1 MDRIF
6 AAAFQGLFVYLGLAL
21 AFAVLAGVLR
31 SPRFK
36 GWRGERAVQAA
47 IRRHLNPMIYVDV
60 HNVTLP
66 TPDRGSTQ
74 IDHLIFSPY
83 GLFVLETKNYQ
94 GWIFGT
100 EKQRE
105 WTQQMFRKRSRFQN
119 PLRQNY
125 KHLKTLQ
132 SLLDIAPEHLHSV
145 IVFVGGC
152 EFKTE
157 MPPQVTRGLGFVGH
171 IQSVVQPV
179 WSPEHMQALLDKLEE
194 VRLRP
199 GRATDRRHV
208 AHVRQLQAA
217 SKARKPRLEPA
228 AEAAAQ
234 RVEPPAPEGVDSPP
248 EPVMSAP
255 PSAAV
260 DRDLSAQV
268 QSAQPAVAA
277 PVSLADA
284 APEAAEPVRPGRGDA
299 VPACP
304 QCEWPL
310 RKLLMRRGPLAGQAI
325 WRCTNAVACSFVHG
339 EQVLAQAS
347 ETAEQ

>member
-1 MDRIF
+1 MDQIF
-6 AAAFQGLFVYLGLAL
+6 SVAFQGLFVYLGLAL
-21 AFAVLAGVLR
+21 AFAVLAGLLR

-47 IRRHLNPMIYVDV
+47 IRRQLDPLVYVDM

-66 TPDRGSTQ
+66 TADGGSTQ

-105 WTQQMFRKRSRFQN
+105 WTQQIFRKRSRFQN

-125 KHLKTLQ
+125 KHIKTLQ

-145 IVFVGGC
+145 IAFVGDC

-157 MPPQVTRGLGFVGH
+157 MPAHVTRGLGFVGH
-171 IQSVVQPV
+171 IQSFAEPV
-179 WSPEHMQALLDKLEE
+179 WSPEQMQALLDKLEE
-194 VRLRP
+194 LRLQP

-217 SKARKPRLEPA
+217 SKARKPRQEPV
-228 AEAAAQ
+228 AEAAAHL
-234 RVEPPAPEGVDSPP
+234 VKPPVPETVDVLL
-248 EPVMSAP
+248 EPVMPAP
-255 PSAAV
+255 PSTVV

-268 QSAQPAVAA
+268 SPAQPAVAA
-277 PVSLADA
+277 PARLADTA
-284 APEAAEPVRPGRGDA
+284 AEAAEPVQPGRVDA
-299 VPACP
+299 VPVCP

-310 RKLLMRRGPLAGQAI
+310 RKLLMQRGPLAGQAI
-325 WRCTNAVACSFVHG
+325 WRCTNAAACSFVRG
-339 EQVLAQAS
+339 DQVLAQAS
-347 ETAEQ
+347 ETPE

>member
-1 MDRIF
+1 MLGSMNQILST
-6 AAAFQGLFVYLGLAL
+6 AFNGLFLYLGLAL
-21 AFAVLAGVLR
+21 AFAVLVAVLR

-47 IRRHLNPMIYVDV
+47 IRRQLNPLIYVDM

-66 TPDRGSTQ
+66 TADGGSTQ

-105 WTQQMFRKRSRFQN
+105 WTQQIFRKRSRFQN

-125 KHLKTLQ
+125 KHVKTLQ

-145 IVFVGGC
+145 IAFVGDC

-157 MPPQVTRGLGFVGH
+157 MPAHVTRGLGFVDH
-171 IQSVVQPV
+171 IQSFTQPV
-179 WSPEHMQALLDKLEE
+179 WSPEQMQALLDKLDAL
-194 VRLRP
+194 RLQP

-217 SKARKPRLEPA
+217 SKARKPRREPV

-234 RVEPPAPEGVDSPP
+234 LVKPPAPETVDILP
-248 EPVMSAP
+248 EPVIPVPRAQSAVAA
-255 PSAAV
+255 SAAV
-260 DRDLSAQV
+260 ADT
-268 QSAQPAVAA
+268 AA
-277 PVSLADA
+277 EV
-284 APEAAEPVRPGRGDA
+284 AEPVQPERIND
-299 VPACP
+299 VPVCP

-310 RKLLMRRGPLAGQAI
+310 RKLLMQRGPLAGQAI
-325 WRCTNAVACSFVHG
+325 WRCTNAAACSFVRGH
-339 EQVLAQAS
+339 V
-347 ETAEQ
+347 

>member
-1 MDRIF
+1 MDQIF
-6 AAAFQGLFVYLGLAL
+6 SVAFQGLFVYLGLAL
-21 AFAVLAGVLR
+21 AFAVLAGLLR

-47 IRRHLNPMIYVDV
+47 IRRQLNPLIYVDM

-66 TPDRGSTQ
+66 TADGGSTQ

-105 WTQQMFRKRSRFQN
+105 WTQQIFRKRSRFQN

-125 KHLKTLQ
+125 KHVKTLQ

-145 IVFVGGC
+145 IAFVGDC

-157 MPPQVTRGLGFVGH
+157 MPAHVTRGLGFVGH
-171 IQSVVQPV
+171 IQSFAEPV
-179 WSPEHMQALLDKLEE
+179 WSPEQMQALLDKLEE
-194 VRLRP
+194 LRLQP
-199 GRATDRRHV
+199 DRATDRRHV

-217 SKARKPRLEPA
+217 SKARKPTQEPV
-228 AEAAAQ
+228 AEAAAHL
-234 RVEPPAPEGVDSPP
+234 VKPPVPETVDVLLEPLMP
-248 EPVMSAP
+248 AP
-255 PSAAV
+255 PSAVV

-268 QSAQPAVAA
+268 SPAQPVVAA
-277 PVSLADA
+277 PARLADTA
-284 APEAAEPVRPGRGDA
+284 AEAAEPVQPGRVDA
-299 VPACP
+299 VPVCP

-310 RKLLMRRGPLAGQAI
+310 RKLLMQRGPLAGQAI
-325 WRCTNAVACSFVHG
+325 WRCTNAVACSFVRG
-339 EQVLAQAS
+339 DQVLAQAS
-347 ETAEQ
+347 ETPE

>member
-1 MDRIF
+1 MDQIF
-6 AAAFQGLFVYLGLAL
+6 SVAFQGLFVYLGLAL
-21 AFAVLAGVLR
+21 AFVVLAGLLR

-47 IRRHLNPMIYVDV
+47 IRRQLNPLIYVDM

-66 TPDRGSTQ
+66 TADGGSTQ

-105 WTQQMFRKRSRFQN
+105 WTQQIFRKRSRFQN

-125 KHLKTLQ
+125 KHVKTLQ

-145 IVFVGGC
+145 IAFVGDC

-157 MPPQVTRGLGFVGH
+157 MPAHVTRGLGFVDH
-171 IQSVVQPV
+171 IQSFTQPV
-179 WSPEHMQALLDKLEE
+179 WSPEQMQALLDKLDAL
-194 VRLRP
+194 RLQP

-217 SKARKPRLEPA
+217 SKARKPRREPV

-234 RVEPPAPEGVDSPP
+234 LVKPPAPETVDILP
-248 EPVMSAP
+248 EPVIPVPRAQSAVAA
-255 PSAAV
+255 SAAV
-260 DRDLSAQV
+260 ADT
-268 QSAQPAVAA
+268 AA
-277 PVSLADA
+277 EV
-284 APEAAEPVRPGRGDA
+284 AEPVQPERIND
-299 VPACP
+299 VPVCP

-310 RKLLMRRGPLAGQAI
+310 RKLLMQRGPLAGQAI
-325 WRCTNAVACSFVHG
+325 WRCTNAAACSFVRG
-339 EQVLAQAS
+339 QV
-347 ETAEQ
+347 

>member
-1 MDRIF
+1 MDQIF
-6 AAAFQGLFVYLGLAL
+6 SVAFQGLFVYLGLAL
-21 AFAVLAGVLR
+21 AFVVLAGLLR

-36 GWRGERAVQAA
+36 GWRGERAVQGA
-47 IRRHLNPMIYVDV
+47 IRRQLNPLIYVDM

-66 TPDRGSTQ
+66 TADGGSTQ

-105 WTQQMFRKRSRFQN
+105 WTQQIFRKRSRFQN

-125 KHLKTLQ
+125 KHVKTLQ

-145 IVFVGGC
+145 IAFVGDC

-157 MPPQVTRGLGFVGH
+157 MPAHVTRGLGFVDH
-171 IQSVVQPV
+171 IQSFTQPV
-179 WSPEHMQALLDKLEE
+179 WSPEQMQALLDKLDAL
-194 VRLRP
+194 RLQP

-217 SKARKPRLEPA
+217 SKARKPRREPV

-234 RVEPPAPEGVDSPP
+234 LVKPPAPETVDILP
-248 EPVMSAP
+248 EPVIPVPRAQSAVAA
-255 PSAAV
+255 SAAV
-260 DRDLSAQV
+260 ADT
-268 QSAQPAVAA
+268 AA
-277 PVSLADA
+277 EV
-284 APEAAEPVRPGRGDA
+284 AEPVQPERIND
-299 VPACP
+299 VPVCP

-310 RKLLMRRGPLAGQAI
+310 RKLLMQRGPLAGQAI
-325 WRCTNAVACSFVHG
+325 WRCTNAAACSFVRG
-339 EQVLAQAS
+339 QV
-347 ETAEQ
+347 

>member
-1 MDRIF
+1 MNQILST
-6 AAAFQGLFVYLGLAL
+6 AFHGLFLYLGLAL
-21 AFAVLAGVLR
+21 AFAVLVAVLR

-47 IRRHLNPMIYVDV
+47 IRRQLNPLIYVDM

-66 TPDRGSTQ
+66 TADGGSTQ

-83 GLFVLETKNYQ
+83 GLFVLETKNFQ

-105 WTQQMFRKRSRFQN
+105 WTQQIFRKRSRFQN

-125 KHLKTLQ
+125 KHIKTLQ

-145 IVFVGGC
+145 IAFVGDC

-157 MPPQVTRGLGFVGH
+157 MPVHVTRGLGFVGH
-171 IQSVVQPV
+171 IQSFTQPV
-179 WSPEHMQALLDKLEE
+179 WSPEQMQALLDKLYEL
-194 VRLRP
+194 RLQP
-199 GRATDRRHV
+199 GRATDRQHV

-217 SKARKPRLEPA
+217 SKARKPRKPRLEPA
-228 AEAAAQ
+228 AEASAQ
-234 RVEPPAPEGVDSPP
+234 LVRLPAPGTVNIHL

-260 DRDLSAQV
+260 DRELSAQV
-268 QSAQPAVAA
+268 QPTQPAVAA
-277 PVSLADA
+277 PAKMVDTA
-284 APEAAEPVRPGRGDA
+284 AEAAEPL
-299 VPACP
+299 CP

-310 RKLLMRRGPLAGQAI
+310 RKLLMQRGPLAGQAV
-325 WRCTNAVACSFVHG
+325 WRCTNAAACSFVRGH
-339 EQVLAQAS
+339 V
-347 ETAEQ
+347 

>member
-1 MDRIF
+1 MNQILST
-6 AAAFQGLFVYLGLAL
+6 AFNGLILYLGLAL
-21 AFAVLAGVLR
+21 AFAVLAAVLR

-47 IRRHLNPMIYVDV
+47 IRRQLDPLVYVDM

-66 TPDRGSTQ
+66 TADGGSTQ

-105 WTQQMFRKRSRFQN
+105 WTQQIFRKRSRFQN

-125 KHLKTLQ
+125 KHIKTLQ

-145 IVFVGGC
+145 IAFVGDC

-157 MPPQVTRGLGFVGH
+157 MPAHVTRGLGFVGH
-171 IQSVVQPV
+171 IQSFAEPV
-179 WSPEHMQALLDKLEE
+179 WSPEQMQALLDKLEE
-194 VRLRP
+194 LRLQP

-217 SKARKPRLEPA
+217 SKARKPRQEPV
-228 AEAAAQ
+228 AEAAAHL
-234 RVEPPAPEGVDSPP
+234 VKPPVPETVDVLL
-248 EPVMSAP
+248 EPVMPAP
-255 PSAAV
+255 PSTVV

-268 QSAQPAVAA
+268 SPAQPAVAA
-277 PVSLADA
+277 PARLADTA
-284 APEAAEPVRPGRGDA
+284 AEAAEPVQPGRVDA
-299 VPACP
+299 VPVCP

-310 RKLLMRRGPLAGQAI
+310 RKLLMQRGPLAGQAI
-325 WRCTNAVACSFVHG
+325 WRCTNAAACSFVRG
-339 EQVLAQAS
+339 DQVLAQAS
-347 ETAEQ
+347 ETPE

>member
-1 MDRIF
+1 MDQIF
-6 AAAFQGLFVYLGLAL
+6 SVAFQGLFVYLGLAL
-21 AFAVLAGVLR
+21 AFVVLAGLLR

-36 GWRGERAVQAA
+36 GWRGERAVQGA
-47 IRRHLNPMIYVDV
+47 IRRQLNPLIYVDM

-66 TPDRGSTQ
+66 TADGGSTQ

-83 GLFVLETKNYQ
+83 GLFVLETKNYE

-105 WTQQMFRKRSRFQN
+105 WTQQIFRKRSRFQN

-125 KHLKTLQ
+125 KHVKTLQ

-145 IVFVGGC
+145 IAFVGDC

-157 MPPQVTRGLGFVGH
+157 MPAHVTRGLGFVDH
-171 IQSVVQPV
+171 IQSFTQPV
-179 WSPEHMQALLDKLEE
+179 WSPEQMQALLDKLDAL
-194 VRLRP
+194 RLQP

-217 SKARKPRLEPA
+217 SKARKPRREPV

-234 RVEPPAPEGVDSPP
+234 LVKPPAPETVDILP
-248 EPVMSAP
+248 EPVIPVPRAQSAVAA
-255 PSAAV
+255 SAAV
-260 DRDLSAQV
+260 ADT
-268 QSAQPAVAA
+268 AA
-277 PVSLADA
+277 EV
-284 APEAAEPVRPGRGDA
+284 AEPVQPERIND
-299 VPACP
+299 VPVCP

-310 RKLLMRRGPLAGQAI
+310 RKLLMQRGPLAGQAI
-325 WRCTNAVACSFVHG
+325 WRCTNAAACSFVRGH
-339 EQVLAQAS
+339 V
-347 ETAEQ
+347 

>member
-1 MDRIF
+1 MDQIF
-6 AAAFQGLFVYLGLAL
+6 SVAFQGLFVYLGLAL
-21 AFAVLAGVLR
+21 AFVVLAGLLR

-36 GWRGERAVQAA
+36 GWRGERAVQGA
-47 IRRHLNPMIYVDV
+47 IRRQLNPLIYVDM

-66 TPDRGSTQ
+66 TADGGSTQ

-105 WTQQMFRKRSRFQN
+105 WTQQIFRKRSRFQN

-125 KHLKTLQ
+125 KHVKTLQ

-145 IVFVGGC
+145 IAFVGDC

-157 MPPQVTRGLGFVGH
+157 MPAHVTRGLGFVDH
-171 IQSVVQPV
+171 IQSFTQPV
-179 WSPEHMQALLDKLEE
+179 WSPEQMQALLDKLDAL
-194 VRLRP
+194 RLQP

-217 SKARKPRLEPA
+217 SKARKPRREPV

-234 RVEPPAPEGVDSPP
+234 LVKPPAPETVDILP
-248 EPVMSAP
+248 EPVIPVPRAQSAVAA
-255 PSAAV
+255 SAAV
-260 DRDLSAQV
+260 ADT
-268 QSAQPAVAA
+268 AA
-277 PVSLADA
+277 EV
-284 APEAAEPVRPGRGDA
+284 AEPVKPERIND
-299 VPACP
+299 VPVCP

-310 RKLLMRRGPLAGQAI
+310 RKLLMQRGPLAGQAI
-325 WRCTNAVACSFVHG
+325 WRCTNAAACSFVRGH
-339 EQVLAQAS
+339 V
-347 ETAEQ
+347 

>member
-1 MDRIF
+1 MDQIF
-6 AAAFQGLFVYLGLAL
+6 SVAFQGLFVYLGLAL
-21 AFAVLAGVLR
+21 AFAVLAGLLR

-47 IRRHLNPMIYVDV
+47 IRRQLNPLIYVDM

-66 TPDRGSTQ
+66 TADGGSTQ

-105 WTQQMFRKRSRFQN
+105 WTQQIFRKRSRFQN

-125 KHLKTLQ
+125 KHVKTLQ

-145 IVFVGGC
+145 IAFVGDC

-157 MPPQVTRGLGFVGH
+157 MPAHVTRGLGFVDH
-171 IQSVVQPV
+171 IQSFTQPV
-179 WSPEHMQALLDKLEE
+179 WSPEQMQALLDKLDAL
-194 VRLRP
+194 RLQP

-217 SKARKPRLEPA
+217 SKARKPRREPV

-234 RVEPPAPEGVDSPP
+234 LVKPPAPETVDILP
-248 EPVMSAP
+248 EPVIPVPRAQSAVAA
-255 PSAAV
+255 SAAV
-260 DRDLSAQV
+260 ADT
-268 QSAQPAVAA
+268 AA
-277 PVSLADA
+277 EV
-284 APEAAEPVRPGRGDA
+284 AEPVKPERIND
-299 VPACP
+299 VPVCP

-310 RKLLMRRGPLAGQAI
+310 RKLLMQRGPLAGQAI
-325 WRCTNAVACSFVHG
+325 WRCTNAAACSFVRGH
-339 EQVLAQAS
+339 V
-347 ETAEQ
+347 

>member
-1 MDRIF
+1 MLGSMNQILST
-6 AAAFQGLFVYLGLAL
+6 AFNGLFLYLGLAL
-21 AFAVLAGVLR
+21 AFAVLAGLLR

-36 GWRGERAVQAA
+36 GWRGERAVQGA
-47 IRRHLNPMIYVDV
+47 IRRQLNPLIYVDM

-66 TPDRGSTQ
+66 TADGGSTQ

-105 WTQQMFRKRSRFQN
+105 WTQQIFRKRSRFQN

-125 KHLKTLQ
+125 KHVKTLQ

-145 IVFVGGC
+145 IAFVGDC

-157 MPPQVTRGLGFVGH
+157 MPAHVTRGLGFVGH
-171 IQSVVQPV
+171 IQSFTQPV
-179 WSPEHMQALLDKLEE
+179 WSPEQMQALLDKLEAL
-194 VRLRP
+194 RLQP

-217 SKARKPRLEPA
+217 SKARKPRLEPV

-234 RVEPPAPEGVDSPP
+234 LVKPPAPETVDILL
-248 EPVMSAP
+248 EPVISVP
-255 PSAAV
+255 
-260 DRDLSAQV
+260 R
-268 QSAQPAVAA
+268 AQPAVAA
-277 PVSLADA
+277 SAAAADTA
-284 APEAAEPVRPGRGDA
+284 AEAAEPVKPGRIDD
-299 VPACP
+299 VPVCP

-310 RKLLMRRGPLAGQAI
+310 RKLLMQRGPLAGQAI
-325 WRCTNAVACSFVHG
+325 WRCTNAAACSFVRG
-339 EQVLAQAS
+339 QV
-347 ETAEQ
+347 

>member
-1 MDRIF
+1 MDQIF
-6 AAAFQGLFVYLGLAL
+6 SVAFQGLFVYLGLAL
-21 AFAVLAGVLR
+21 AFVVLAGLLR

-47 IRRHLNPMIYVDV
+47 IRRQLNPLIYVDM

-66 TPDRGSTQ
+66 TADGGSTQ

-105 WTQQMFRKRSRFQN
+105 WTQQIFRKRSRFQN

-125 KHLKTLQ
+125 KHVKTLQ

-145 IVFVGGC
+145 IAFVGDC

-157 MPPQVTRGLGFVGH
+157 MPAHVTRGLGFVDH
-171 IQSVVQPV
+171 IQSFTQPV
-179 WSPEHMQALLDKLEE
+179 WSPEQMQALLDKLDAL
-194 VRLRP
+194 RLQP

-217 SKARKPRLEPA
+217 SKARKPRREPV

-234 RVEPPAPEGVDSPP
+234 LVKPPAPETVDILP
-248 EPVMSAP
+248 EPVIPVPRAQSAVAA
-255 PSAAV
+255 SAAV
-260 DRDLSAQV
+260 ADT
-268 QSAQPAVAA
+268 AA
-277 PVSLADA
+277 EV
-284 APEAAEPVRPGRGDA
+284 AEPVQPERIND
-299 VPACP
+299 VPVCP

-310 RKLLMRRGPLAGQAI
+310 RKLLMQRGPLAGQAI
-325 WRCTNAVACSFVHG
+325 WRCTNAAACSFVRGH
-339 EQVLAQAS
+339 V
-347 ETAEQ
+347 

>member
-1 MDRIF
+1 MDQIF
-6 AAAFQGLFVYLGLAL
+6 SVAFQGLFVYLGLAL
-21 AFAVLAGVLR
+21 AFAVLAGLLR

-36 GWRGERAVQAA
+36 GWRGERAVQGA
-47 IRRHLNPMIYVDV
+47 IRRQLNPLIYVDM

-66 TPDRGSTQ
+66 TADGGSTQ

-105 WTQQMFRKRSRFQN
+105 WTQQIFRKRSRFQN

-125 KHLKTLQ
+125 KHVKTLQ

-145 IVFVGGC
+145 IAFVGDC

-157 MPPQVTRGLGFVGH
+157 MPAHVTRGLGFVDH
-171 IQSVVQPV
+171 IQSFTQPV
-179 WSPEHMQALLDKLEE
+179 WSPEQMQALLDKLDAL
-194 VRLRP
+194 RLQP

-217 SKARKPRLEPA
+217 SKARKPRLEPV

-234 RVEPPAPEGVDSPP
+234 LVKPPAPETVDILP
-248 EPVMSAP
+248 EPVIPVPRAQSAVAA
-255 PSAAV
+255 SAAV
-260 DRDLSAQV
+260 ADT
-268 QSAQPAVAA
+268 AA
-277 PVSLADA
+277 EV
-284 APEAAEPVRPGRGDA
+284 AEPVKPERIND
-299 VPACP
+299 VPVCP

-310 RKLLMRRGPLAGQAI
+310 RKLLMQRGPLAGQAI
-325 WRCTNAVACSFVHG
+325 WRCTNAAACSFVRG
-339 EQVLAQAS
+339 QV
-347 ETAEQ
+347 

>member
-1 MDRIF
+1 MDQIF
-6 AAAFQGLFVYLGLAL
+6 SVAFQGLFVYLGLAL
-21 AFAVLAGVLR
+21 AFVVLAGLLR

-47 IRRHLNPMIYVDV
+47 IRRQLNPLIYVDM

-66 TPDRGSTQ
+66 TADGGSTQ

-105 WTQQMFRKRSRFQN
+105 WTQQIFRKRSRFQN

-125 KHLKTLQ
+125 KHVKTLQ

-145 IVFVGGC
+145 IAFVGDC

-157 MPPQVTRGLGFVGH
+157 MPAHVTRGLGFVDH
-171 IQSVVQPV
+171 IQSFTQPV
-179 WSPEHMQALLDKLEE
+179 WSPEQMQALLDKLDAL
-194 VRLRP
+194 RLQP

-217 SKARKPRLEPA
+217 SKARKPRREPV

-234 RVEPPAPEGVDSPP
+234 LVKPPAPETVDILP
-248 EPVMSAP
+248 EPVIPVPRAQSAVAA
-255 PSAAV
+255 SAAV
-260 DRDLSAQV
+260 ADT
-268 QSAQPAVAA
+268 AA
-277 PVSLADA
+277 EV
-284 APEAAEPVRPGRGDA
+284 AEPVKPERIND
-299 VPACP
+299 VPVCP

-310 RKLLMRRGPLAGQAI
+310 RKLLMQRGPLAGQAI
-325 WRCTNAVACSFVHG
+325 WRCTNAAACSFVRGH
-339 EQVLAQAS
+339 V
-347 ETAEQ
+347 

>member
-1 MDRIF
+1 MDQIF
-6 AAAFQGLFVYLGLAL
+6 SVAFQGLFVYLGLAL
-21 AFAVLAGVLR
+21 AFAVLAGLLR

-36 GWRGERAVQAA
+36 GWRGERAVQGA
-47 IRRHLNPMIYVDV
+47 IRRQLNPLIYVDM

-66 TPDRGSTQ
+66 TADGGSTQ

-105 WTQQMFRKRSRFQN
+105 WTQQIFRKRSRFQN

-125 KHLKTLQ
+125 KHVKTLQ

-145 IVFVGGC
+145 IAFVGDC

-157 MPPQVTRGLGFVGH
+157 MPAHVTRGLGFVDH
-171 IQSVVQPV
+171 IQSFTQPV
-179 WSPEHMQALLDKLEE
+179 WSPEQMQALLDKLDAL
-194 VRLRP
+194 RLQP

-217 SKARKPRLEPA
+217 SKARKPRREPV

-234 RVEPPAPEGVDSPP
+234 LVKPPAPETVDILP
-248 EPVMSAP
+248 EPVIPVPRAQSAA
-255 PSAAV
+255 SAAV
-260 DRDLSAQV
+260 ADT
-268 QSAQPAVAA
+268 AA
-277 PVSLADA
+277 EV
-284 APEAAEPVRPGRGDA
+284 AEPVQPERIND
-299 VPACP
+299 VPVCP

-310 RKLLMRRGPLAGQAI
+310 RKLLMQRGPLAGQAI
-325 WRCTNAVACSFVHG
+325 WRCTNAAACSFVRG
-339 EQVLAQAS
+339 QV
-347 ETAEQ
+347 

>member
-1 MDRIF
+1 MDQIF
-6 AAAFQGLFVYLGLAL
+6 SVAFQGLFVYLGLAL
-21 AFAVLAGVLR
+21 AFVVLAGLLR

-36 GWRGERAVQAA
+36 GWRGERAVQGA
-47 IRRHLNPMIYVDV
+47 IRRQLNPLIYVDM

-66 TPDRGSTQ
+66 TADGGSTQ

-105 WTQQMFRKRSRFQN
+105 WTQQIFRKRSRFQN

-125 KHLKTLQ
+125 KHVKTLQ

-145 IVFVGGC
+145 IAFVGDC

-157 MPPQVTRGLGFVGH
+157 MPAHVTRGLGFVDH
-171 IQSVVQPV
+171 IQSFTQPV
-179 WSPEHMQALLDKLEE
+179 WSPEQMQALLDKLDAL
-194 VRLRP
+194 RLQP

-217 SKARKPRLEPA
+217 SKARKPRREPV

-234 RVEPPAPEGVDSPP
+234 LVKPPAPETVDILP
-248 EPVMSAP
+248 EPVIPVPRAQSAVAA
-255 PSAAV
+255 SAAV
-260 DRDLSAQV
+260 ADT
-268 QSAQPAVAA
+268 AA
-277 PVSLADA
+277 EV
-284 APEAAEPVRPGRGDA
+284 AEPVQPERIND
-299 VPACP
+299 VPVCP

-310 RKLLMRRGPLAGQAI
+310 RRLLMQRGPLAGQAI
-325 WRCTNAVACSFVHG
+325 WRCTNAAACSFVRGH
-339 EQVLAQAS
+339 V
-347 ETAEQ
+347 

>member
-1 MDRIF
+1 MDQIF
-6 AAAFQGLFVYLGLAL
+6 SVAFQGLFVYLGLAL
-21 AFAVLAGVLR
+21 AFAVLAGLLR

-36 GWRGERAVQAA
+36 GWRGERAVQGA
-47 IRRHLNPMIYVDV
+47 IRRQLNPLIYVDM

-66 TPDRGSTQ
+66 TADGGSTQ

-105 WTQQMFRKRSRFQN
+105 WTQQIFRKRSRFQN

-125 KHLKTLQ
+125 KHVKTLQ

-145 IVFVGGC
+145 IAFVGDC

-157 MPPQVTRGLGFVGH
+157 MPAHVTRGLGFVGH
-171 IQSVVQPV
+171 IQSFTQPV
-179 WSPEHMQALLDKLEE
+179 WSPEQMQALLDKLDAL
-194 VRLRP
+194 RLQP

-217 SKARKPRLEPA
+217 SKARKPRREPV

-234 RVEPPAPEGVDSPP
+234 LVKPPAPAPETVDILP
-248 EPVMSAP
+248 EPVIPVPRAQSAVAA
-255 PSAAV
+255 SAAV
-260 DRDLSAQV
+260 ADT
-268 QSAQPAVAA
+268 AA
-277 PVSLADA
+277 EV
-284 APEAAEPVRPGRGDA
+284 AEPVQPERIND
-299 VPACP
+299 VPVCP

-310 RKLLMRRGPLAGQAI
+310 RKLLMQRGPLAGQAI
-325 WRCTNAVACSFVHG
+325 WRCTNAAACSFVRGH
-339 EQVLAQAS
+339 V
-347 ETAEQ
+347 

>member
-1 MDRIF
+1 MDQIF
-6 AAAFQGLFVYLGLAL
+6 SVAFQGLFVYLGLGL
-21 AFAVLAGVLR
+21 AFAVLAGLLR

-47 IRRHLNPMIYVDV
+47 IRRQLNPLIYVDM

-66 TPDRGSTQ
+66 TADGGSTQ

-105 WTQQMFRKRSRFQN
+105 WTQQIFRKRSRFQN

-125 KHLKTLQ
+125 KHVKTLQ
-132 SLLDIAPEHLHSV
+132 SLLDIESEHLHSM
-145 IVFVGGC
+145 IAFVGDC

-157 MPPQVTRGLGFVGH
+157 MPAHVTRGLGFVGH
-171 IQSVVQPV
+171 IQSFTQPV
-179 WSPEHMQALLDKLEE
+179 WSPEQMQALLDKLETL
-194 VRLRP
+194 RLQP

-217 SKARKPRLEPA
+217 SKARKPRLEPVV
-228 AEAAAQ
+228 EAAAQ
-234 RVEPPAPEGVDSPP
+234 LVKPPAPETVDILL
-248 EPVMSAP
+248 EPVMLAPSSSTVDGALSTPASLAQSAVAA
-255 PSAAV
+255 SAAV
-260 DRDLSAQV
+260 PDT
-268 QSAQPAVAA
+268 
-277 PVSLADA
+277 
-284 APEAAEPVRPGRGDA
+284 AAEAVEPLLPGRIDD
-299 VPACP
+299 VPVCP

-310 RKLLMRRGPLAGQAI
+310 RKLLMQRGPLAGQTI
-325 WRCTNAVACSFVHG
+325 WRCTNAAACSFVRGH
-339 EQVLAQAS
+339 V
-347 ETAEQ
+347 

>member
-1 MDRIF
+1 MDQIF
-6 AAAFQGLFVYLGLAL
+6 SVAFQGLFVYLGLAL
-21 AFAVLAGVLR
+21 AFVVLAGLLR

-36 GWRGERAVQAA
+36 GWRGERAVQGA
-47 IRRHLNPMIYVDV
+47 IRRQLNPLIYVDM

-66 TPDRGSTQ
+66 TADGGSTQ

-105 WTQQMFRKRSRFQN
+105 WTQQIFRKRSRFQN

-125 KHLKTLQ
+125 KHVKTLQ

-145 IVFVGGC
+145 IAFVGDC

-157 MPPQVTRGLGFVGH
+157 MPAHVTRGLGFVGH
-171 IQSVVQPV
+171 IQSFTQPV
-179 WSPEHMQALLDKLEE
+179 WSPEQMQALLDKLDAL
-194 VRLRP
+194 RLQP

-217 SKARKPRLEPA
+217 SKARKPRREPV

-234 RVEPPAPEGVDSPP
+234 LVKPPAPETVDILP
-248 EPVMSAP
+248 EPVIPVPRAQSAVAA
-255 PSAAV
+255 SAAV
-260 DRDLSAQV
+260 ADT
-268 QSAQPAVAA
+268 AA
-277 PVSLADA
+277 EV
-284 APEAAEPVRPGRGDA
+284 AEPVKPERIND
-299 VPACP
+299 VPVCP

-310 RKLLMRRGPLAGQAI
+310 RKLLMQRGPLAGQSI
-325 WRCTNAVACSFVHG
+325 WRCTNAAACSFVRG
-339 EQVLAQAS
+339 QV
-347 ETAEQ
+347 

>member
-1 MDRIF
+1 MNQILST
-6 AAAFQGLFVYLGLAL
+6 AFNGLFLYLGLAL
-21 AFAVLAGVLR
+21 AFAVLAAVLR

-47 IRRHLNPMIYVDV
+47 IRRQLNPLIYVDL

-66 TPDRGSTQ
+66 TADGGSTQ

-83 GLFVLETKNYQ
+83 GLFVLETKNFQ

-105 WTQQMFRKRSRFQN
+105 WTQQIFRKRSRFQN

-125 KHLKTLQ
+125 KHIKTLQ

-145 IVFVGGC
+145 IAFVGDC

-157 MPPQVTRGLGFVGH
+157 MPAHVTRGLDFVGH
-171 IQSVVQPV
+171 IQSFTQPV
-179 WSPEHMQALLDKLEE
+179 WSPEQMQALLDKLEE
-194 VRLRP
+194 LRLQP

-208 AHVRQLQAA
+208 AHVRQLQVA
-217 SKARKPRLEPA
+217 SKVRKPRLEPV

-234 RVEPPAPEGVDSPP
+234 LVRPPAPETVDILL

-255 PSAAV
+255 PSSTV
-260 DRDLSAQV
+260 DGALSTPVPLAQ
-268 QSAQPAVAA
+268 SAVAA
-277 PVSLADA
+277 SATAADTA
-284 APEAAEPVRPGRGDA
+284 AEAAEPVLPGRIDA

-310 RKLLMRRGPLAGQAI
+310 RKLLMQRGPLAGQAI
-325 WRCTNAVACSFVHG
+325 WRCTNAVACSFVRG

-347 ETAEQ
+347 ETPEK